1 MSSSKSINRSVIQV
15 ERDKNSNVI
24 QQVGNGENGATGA
37 TGSIGATG
45 AVGSTGATG
54 SGATGATGTAG
65 TQGATGPVGATGATG
80 FGATGAT
87 GLTGA
92 TGTLTGAIDFT
103 EGSSIP
109 SAATINDY
117 NLPNNSFFKI
127 SGTTSSSINGF
138 ANGVSGRFV
147 IIVNN
152 TDKNQTFVQESAGS
166 TASNR
171 FVLGQ
176 ANRTIGINQTATF
189 IYVTGLTI
197 GGVSG
202 QSRWV
207 LVALT

>member
-1 MSSSKSINRSVIQV
+1 MSIQKVITQV
-15 ERDKNSNVI
+15 ETDGQGGTGSQGAQGGQGATGATGVA
-24 QQVGNGENGATGA
+24 GSNGATGA
-37 TGSIGATG
+37 TGLQ
-45 AVGSTGATG
+45 GSTGF
-54 SGATGATGTAG
+54 GATGATGSTG
-65 TQGATGPVGATGATG
+65 IQGATGPQGATG

-92 TGTLTGAIDFT
+92 TGVLTGAIDFT
-103 EGSSIP
+103 EGTSIP
-109 SAATINDY
+109 SATTINDY
-117 NLPNNSFFKI
+117 DLPNNSFFKI
-127 SGTTSSSINGF
+127 SGTTSSNIQGF

-152 TDKNQTFVQESAGS
+152 TDKNQTFVQESTGS

-176 ANRTIGINQTATF
+176 SNRTIGINQTATF